1 MDQMGKMRPQPYGG
15 TNPYSQ
21 QGPPSAPQQGHGYPG
36 QPYGS
41 QTPQRYP
48 MTMQGRAQS
57 TMGSLS
63 YAQQVTPITL
73 TLNLSRI
80 WSWAIESEWALASKP
95 LERRVGQL
103 AQLVTVCYKA
113 KVVGTIPERLR
124 GALLPGRISV
134 FFLDLAGLLL
144 VPTEWWSLKEVGR
157 KKGSDWA
164 PLHCYQEKLIIMCAL
179 GMEEALHISPGFQ
192 HTAVWFKMNV

>member
-1 MDQMGKMRPQPYGG
+1 ML
-15 TNPYSQ
+15 
-21 QGPPSAPQQGHGYPG
+21 
-36 QPYGS
+36 S
-41 QTPQRYP
+41 QTGGIFILRIKIKVLRKVKWLA
-48 MTMQGRAQS
+48 QGLLGLYHYS
-57 TMGSLS
+57 SI
-63 YAQQVTPITL
+63 VTVFLCGIQTCIL
-73 TLNLSRI
+73 GFNLSRI